1 MTQQLGGTPSRGAV
15 MSASGVESGHRT
27 AMLDWLACAVGGREA
42 RASRA
47 ARSLGDGLTDR
58 IAAAGTAGHVLD
70 YDDTYL
76 PGLAH
81 LSAPV
86 APAALLVADELGASV
101 GDALAAFAAGFEA
114 MARLTAANHPDLR
127 ARGWHP
133 TAVGG
138 VVGAATATAA
148 LLDLDPERTGH
159 AVRLA
164 LLRAGGLRAAFGSDG
179 KSLQVG
185 LASASGA
192 TGARLAAAGAT
203 ASAGVATGDGGFEQ
217 AFGARWVELQAAADA
232 APAVRENWIK
242 AYPCCLQTHAA
253 IEVADEARRA
263 GVRRAG
269 EIVVT
274 VHPVS
279 LHAASLGPD
288 VADGLQAKFSIPYLT
303 AFALLHGP
311 PSMGSF
317 TGVDEDARKLA
328 RRLQVRTDPELLE
341 SAAVLDVD
349 GRPVARV
356 DAALGS
362 PGRPMDA
369 ARLRRKISDLAGDR
383 LDGVL
388 DDLHAPIAGVLDA
401 ASLGH
406 AAGAR
411 RRR

>member
-86 APAALLVADELGASV
+86 APAALLVADELGASI

-164 LLRAGGLRAAFGSDG
+164 LLQAGGLRAAFGSDG

-217 AFGARWVELQAAADA
+217 AFGARWVDLHAAADA

-242 AYPCCLQTHAA
+242 AYPCCLQTHGA
-253 IEVADEARRA
+253 IEAAAAARSA
-263 GVRRAG
+263 GAG
-269 EIVVT
+269 TPRDVVVT

-303 AFALLHGP
+303 AFTLLHGP
-311 PSMGSF
+311 PRLSSF
-317 TGVDEDARKLA
+317 EGVEQGA
-328 RRLQVRTDPELLE
+328 RRLAERVEVRTDTSLVE
-341 SAAVLDVD
+341 SATLLDVD
-349 GRPVARV
+349 GERAAQVE
-356 DAALGS
+356 AALGS

-369 ARLRRKISDLAGDR
+369 AQLQAKLEELAGHR

-388 DDLHAPIAGVLDA
+388 DDPDAPVAGVVDA
-401 ASLGH
+401 ALL
-406 AAGAR
+406 R
-411 RRR
+411 